1 MYLIAFAGL
10 AMVFLVY
17 FFFSKTREL
26 YIIARVKAAGNKVTE
41 TYDNGGSVYYG
52 QWEGGKYGGRRC
64 GYGTMTWVSGSK
76 YVGEWKDDKMHGQ
89 GIETLANG
97 TIKHSGEWEN
107 GYPKK

>member
-1 MYLIAFAGL
+1 
-10 AMVFLVY
+10 
-17 FFFSKTREL
+17 
-26 YIIARVKAAGNKVTE
+26 
-41 TYDNGGSVYYG
+41 
-52 QWEGGKYGGRRC
+52 
-64 GYGTMTWVSGSK
+64 MTWVSGSK